1 MVWLGLGIGTSAV
14 GFFFPLFACACCSF
28 LAVVRGRGARRAR
41 THARQRRLLGLP
53 LSPGGRFAP
62 PRGGR
67 LQPRRRARACC
78 AVAAGVAEGVCR
90 APPSAAPW
98 RPHGVVAAG
107 AHPPEAHQTPR
118 SGGGARRVRPDG
130 GEGDEAFGKGF
141 FSYPPQRRA
150 LARRCAPR
158 RPSRGGGRA
167 ALAPRGG
174 PAWRAKPAGAQLSCS
189 SLSALLAALLVY
201 TCGASC
207 QCEAAVKA
215 SPRPVDALRGA

>member
-141 FSYPPQRRA
+141 FFLPAPTPRSRAPLRPPPAVAGGWQGGTRTSRWSRVASQAGGGAA
-150 LARRCAPR
+150 LVFFTLGSPGSAPR
-158 RPSRGGGRA
+158 LHLRRVQPVRSGSKGVTA
-167 ALAPRGG
+167 A
-174 PAWRAKPAGAQLSCS
+174 C
-189 SLSALLAALLVY
+189 
-201 TCGASC
+201 
-207 QCEAAVKA
+207 
-215 SPRPVDALRGA
+215 